1 MLLERKPSL
10 SDSWPKLEV
19 SSHYP
24 FSLLLLRVSSLGNLL
39 LGSMPHPSTQL
50 SKASVVAP
58 LPACCG
64 EQVLA
69 AQPLN
74 LCRDLALFSEFM

>member
-10 SDSWPKLEV
+10 SDSWSKLEV

-24 FSLLLLRVSSLGNLL
+24 FSLLLLRVRLGNLL

-50 SKASVVAP
+50 SKASLVAP

-74 LCRDLALFSEFM
+74 LYRDLALFSEFM